1 MQEQEMQGTQPL
13 PAADGEGARD
23 KVQCFVSKRA
33 VDREQAE
40 QVEHP
45 REGLV
50 WVASEYI
57 KS

>member
-1 MQEQEMQGTQPL
+1 MQGQEMQRTQQS
-13 PAADGEGARD
+13 PAADEGSAD
-23 KVQCFVSKRA
+23 KVQCFVSKR
-33 VDREQAE
+33 VIDRDQAE

>member
-1 MQEQEMQGTQPL
+1 MQRTQQS
-13 PAADGEGARD
+13 PAADEGSAD
-23 KVQCFVSKRA
+23 KVQCFVSKR
-33 VDREQAE
+33 VIDRDQAE